1 MNNDHSKL
9 TYGKVRDMSSQLSSS
24 STTMGNILSE
34 VEAQFNRIGDEGTW
48 SGTAAAEV
56 KAEFD
61 TLKSKFGDFT
71 QAIADCSTYLNS
83 VVANYEAAD
92 KALTSW
98 K

>member
-1 MNNDHSKL
+1 MDFSRL
-9 TYGKVRDMSSQLSSS
+9 SYGKVRDMSSQLSSS
-24 STTMGNILSE
+24 ANSMANILNE
-34 VEAQFNRIGDEGTW
+34 VEAQFNKIGDEGTW

-61 TLKSKFGDFT
+61 TLKSKFGEFS
-71 QAIADCSTYLNS
+71 QAIADCSAYLNN

-92 KALTSW
+92 KALTQ